1 MTHPTPNVWWKHRR
15 RHSYIAL
22 AGLFCLI
29 PIGLFLDADQ
39 LGAAVPLFQTL
50 AWVFGAVILT
60 YVVAA
65 TADDLVDIRVGRD
78 D

>member
-1 MTHPTPNVWWKHRR
+1 MPHPTPHIWWKHRR

-22 AGLFCLI
+22 CGLFALI
-29 PIGLFLDADQ
+29 LIGLFLDADQ

-50 AWVFGAVILT
+50 AWVFGAIILT

-65 TADDLVDIRVGRD
+65 TADDLVKVNIK
-78 D
+78 